1 MDIILISSRDNRSI
15 NIKVRLFLLVLAGS
29 FLLLLV
35 ATFIYN
41 IVVFSNRQADSK
53 RLAQLSREN
62 RFVRQEITRIEK
74 NLSEINDL
82 IDSLKMYDEKL
93 RSYAVLNPI
102 DDELRAMGIGGTGPK
117 LNAEIPDDIS
127 SNLSDLS
134 QLLDQL
140 LARSRFQKSSF
151 QQLTNKIE
159 EQKYLR
165 SHTPSIAP
173 VQGWFM
179 SGFGFRIDPFTSEVR
194 MHEGIDIAA
203 PSGTPIIA
211 TADGTVCF
219 AGENGGFGLA
229 IEINH
234 GYGIKTRYCHCQR
247 LVFEKDQTVKRG
259 EIIAYIGNTGK
270 STGPHVHYEI
280 RVVDQAVNPINYIIP
295 SNVIVD

>member
-1 MDIILISSRDNRSI
+1 MDIILISSRDNRSV
-15 NIKVRLFLLVLAGS
+15 NIKARLFLLILAGS
-29 FLLLLV
+29 FLLLLI

-53 RLAQLSREN
+53 RLTQLSREN
-62 RFVRQEITRIEK
+62 RFVRQEIARIEK
-74 NLSEINDL
+74 NLTEINDL

-117 LNAEIPDDIS
+117 MNSERPEDIS
-127 SNLSDLS
+127 NNIAELS

-140 LARSRFQKSSF
+140 LARSRFQKASF
-151 QQLTNKIE
+151 QQLTTKIE
-159 EQKYLR
+159 EQSYLR
-165 SHTPSIAP
+165 NHTPSIVP

-179 SGFGFRIDPFTSEVR
+179 SGFGYRIDPFTAEVR

-203 PSGTPIIA
+203 PMGTPIVA
-211 TADGTVCF
+211 TADGIVKL

-229 IEINH
+229 VEIDH

-247 LVFEKDQTVKRG
+247 FACEVDQTVKRG
-259 EIIAYIGNTGK
+259 DIVAYVGNTGK
-270 STGPHVHYEI
+270 STGPHLHYEVRI
-280 RVVDQAVNPINYIIP
+280 LDQAVNPINYIIP

>member
-1 MDIILISSRDNRSI
+1 
-15 NIKVRLFLLVLAGS
+15 
-29 FLLLLV
+29 
-35 ATFIYN
+35 
-41 IVVFSNRQADSK
+41 VFTNRQADSK
-53 RLAQLSREN
+53 KLTQLSREN
-62 RFVRQEITRIEK
+62 RFVRQEIARIEK
-74 NLSEINDL
+74 NLAEINDL

-102 DDELRAMGIGGTGPK
+102 DEELRAMGIGGTGPEI
-117 LNAEIPDDIS
+117 NAEIPEDIS
-127 SNLSDLS
+127 DNIAELS

-140 LARSRFQKSSF
+140 LARSRFQKVSF
-151 QQLTNKIE
+151 QQLTSKID

-165 SHTPSIAP
+165 SHTPSIVP

-211 TADGTVCF
+211 TADGIVCF

-229 IEINH
+229 LEIDH

-247 LVFEKDQTVKRG
+247 LAFEVDQPVRRG
-259 EIIAYIGNTGK
+259 DTIAYVGNTGK
-270 STGPHVHYEI
+270 STGPHLHYEV
-280 RVVDQAVNPINYIIP
+280 RVVNQAVNPINYIIP
-295 SNVIVD
+295 SSVIID